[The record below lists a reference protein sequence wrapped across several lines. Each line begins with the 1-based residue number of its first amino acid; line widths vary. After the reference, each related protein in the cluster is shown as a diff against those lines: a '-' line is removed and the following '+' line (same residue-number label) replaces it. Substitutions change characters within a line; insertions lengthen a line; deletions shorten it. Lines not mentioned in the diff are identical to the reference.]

1 MSTSSTSSTGSAVRS
16 AELRPSDNHEA
27 HYQGFLKGVRSKFT
41 TLLKIPTNATLFTV
55 DTDGMYEAYLAALPG
70 SQRQHHT
77 CNTCR
82 AFFKNYGG
90 LVYISDDLSVKSLLW
105 DGNSC
110 SGIYRPAAAALR
122 NFVES
127 RAVEGVFVSKELH
140 LGTARTGFW
149 SHFAVELPTNRV
161 FRERLLTPGQ
171 YSAAKLE
178 DYKNL
183 SRALDEFKLE
193 TLLKIN
199 SMMVS
204 STLTRP
210 ELIVNTLKIFMEMKK
225 DISLLTPSRRINY
238 IWKKVGELPSATC
251 APRSSVLGGLVDDL
265 QSGMKEEE
273 AVRRYN
279 ERIDPLYYRRA
290 TTIKAGNVASATKA
304 FEKLGAYPA
313 LERRYATVD
322 DVRFLWRNTHQD
334 GTVSAKPST
343 ASGSSP
349 FSGMVAKSKKVALVN
364 KALSPAPMKV
374 TFARFAKEV
383 VPHAVS
389 MYFVARRR
397 RELFQSL
404 TTAVNKDAIPLF
416 RWDKEE
422 QRNPVSWYQWIGGTT
437 PEQYN
442 LSSTGLHKIIGICL
456 KPSLW
461 SEDEKSGFG
470 ALFLIENCKDTRYK
484 TAGIGLF
491 PDLLKGE
498 FMPYRSTIDMYS
510 RDKVLSG
517 HDTQASGILVGDKVE
532 DKDPPIFRV
541 YTIAGYQDYQITS
554 WY

>member
-16 AELRPSDNHEA
+16 AELRPCDNHEA
-27 HYQGFLKGVRSKFT
+27 HYQKFLSAVRSKFT
-41 TLLKIPTNATLFTV
+41 TLLNVPSNTTLFTV
-55 DTDGMYEAYLAALPG
+55 NTDGLYEAYLAALPG

-77 CNTCR
+77 CNTCK

-90 LVYISDDLSVKSLLW
+90 LVYLDSDLKIRSLLW
-105 DGNSC
+105 DGNAC
-110 SGIYRPAAAALR
+110 SGIYRPVASAMR
-122 NFVES
+122 SFVET
-127 RAVEGVFVSKELH
+127 RAIEGVFVSKEVN
-140 LGTARTGFW
+140 LGVSRTGFW
-149 SHFAVELPTNRV
+149 NHFAVELPRNRL

-183 SRALDEFKLE
+183 SRAVDEFKLE

-210 ELIVNTLKIFMEMKK
+210 ELIVNTLNTFVEMKK
-225 DISLLTPSRRINY
+225 DISLLTASRRINY
-238 IWKKVGELPSATC
+238 LWKKVGELPSATC

-265 QSGMKEEE
+265 QSGMKDEE

-279 ERIDPLYYRRA
+279 EKVDPLYYRRA
-290 TTIKAGNVASATKA
+290 TQIKSGNVASAQKA

-334 GTVSAKPST
+334 RVVSAKPST

-349 FSGMVAKSKKVALVN
+349 FSGMAAKPKKVTLVN
-364 KALSPAPMKV
+364 KALSPNPMKV
-374 TFARFAKEV
+374 TFARFSKEIL
-383 VPHAVS
+383 PYAVS

-404 TTAVNKDAIPLF
+404 TTAVNPGAIPLF
-416 RWDKEE
+416 RWDMEDN
-422 QRNPVSWYQWIGGTT
+422 RNPVSWYQWIGGTT

-442 LSSTGLHKIIGICL
+442 LSSTGVHKITGICL

-461 SEDEKSGFG
+461 SGDEKSGFG
-470 ALFLIENCKDTRYK
+470 ALFLIEGAKDTRYK
-484 TAGIGLF
+484 SAGIGLF

-510 RDKVLSG
+510 RDKVLAG
-517 HDTQASGILVGDKVE
+517 YDQQMSGILVGDKVE

-541 YTIAGYQDYQITS
+541 YTVAGYQDYQITS